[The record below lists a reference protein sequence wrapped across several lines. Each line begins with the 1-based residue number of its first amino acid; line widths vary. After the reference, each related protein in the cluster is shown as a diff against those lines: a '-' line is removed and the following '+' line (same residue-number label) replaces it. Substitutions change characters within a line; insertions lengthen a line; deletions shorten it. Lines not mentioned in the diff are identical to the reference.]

1 MSSWRADW
9 EPESKLPG
17 NRQRARGLI
26 AMLLEAG
33 AYLVYERTIPLL
45 TLLCCLTGALALWHF
60 SQLSSKL
67 VQSGALKAT
76 ELYSESLKELRA
88 FYGVE
93 IVDRV
98 KPFGIEVTHDYAAK
112 KGAIPIPATFSIEF
126 GNHIG
131 TRIPGTQIRL
141 VSHYPFP
148 FRKDGGPRD
157 AFERDALAHLSKAP
171 DEAFFRFEDF
181 KGRPSLRYAVAIPM
195 GKGCIACHNTHA
207 ESPKKD
213 WKVGDVRG
221 IQEIIRPLDNVAA
234 ETRARLKDT
243 FLLMALMGLLGL
255 GGLALVI
262 GKMRRDKAQLEQQVI
277 ERTATQSRLKALH
290 EVNVSLSST
299 LDLRAVLDLLME
311 KVSGF
316 FPDTAVQVWLV
327 NPETKALERAACRNL
342 NEAEWKRRKLETLP
356 ALVKEAITTKS
367 AVFARNVQTDPR
379 TLDPSFY
386 RQQGIVS
393 YLGVPLVAKGEI
405 IGDLALLTRKEH
417 YFEGE
422 EISFLST
429 LAGQAASAI
438 HNSLLYEQMRRQ
450 ASELTRSNTELEQ
463 FAYVA
468 SHDLQEPLRMIT
480 GYTNLLAKRYA
491 GKLDQDANEFM
502 AFAVNGAKRMHVLIN
517 DLLSYS
523 RVGTNAKPLMR
534 TNCEEILDR
543 TLASLQ
549 VATKESGASIT
560 HDELPTVLADETQIG
575 QLFQNLVGN
584 AIKYRGKNPP
594 QIHVGCKRDGGY
606 WLFSVKDNGI
616 GIDPQYSERIFV
628 IFQRLHTRDEYSG
641 TGIGLAICKKIVE
654 RHGGKIWVES
664 QLDQGTTCF
673 FKLPVEPNGQ
683 TASIADFWDTDN
695 ATAQT
700 L

>member
-1 MSSWRADW
+1 MRLWGADQERAS
-9 EPESKLPG
+9 ESLG
-17 NRQRARGLI
+17 NTQRTRGFVAR
-26 AMLLEAG
+26 LLDAG
-33 AYLVYERTIPLL
+33 AYLIYERTLPLL
-45 TLLCCLTGALALWHF
+45 SVLCCVTGALALWHF

-88 FYGVE
+88 FYGAE
-93 IVDRV
+93 IVERV
-98 KPFGIEVTHDYAAK
+98 KPFGIEVTHDYATK

-126 GNHIG
+126 GNHIS
-131 TRIPGTQIRL
+131 TQIPGMQIRL

-157 AFERDALAHLSKAP
+157 DFEREALAHLSKGP
-171 DEAFFRFEDF
+171 GEAFFRFEDF
-181 KGRPSLRYAVAIPM
+181 KGRPSLRYAVAIRM
-195 GKGCIACHNTHA
+195 GRGCVSCHNTHA

-213 WKVGDVRG
+213 WKVGEVRG
-221 IQEIIRPLDNVAA
+221 IQEVIRPLDNVVA
-234 ETRARLKDT
+234 ETRAGLKDT

-255 GGLALVI
+255 SGLALVI
-262 GKMRRDKAQLEQQVI
+262 GKMRRAKLELEQQVI
-277 ERTATQSRLKALH
+277 ERTATQSRLQALH
-290 EVNVSLSST
+290 EINVTLSST

-311 KVSGF
+311 KVSSF

-327 NPETKALERAACRNL
+327 NPETKILERVACRNL
-342 NEAEWKRRKLETLP
+342 NEAEWKGRKLETLP
-356 ALVKEAITTKS
+356 ALVKEVITTKA
-367 AVFARNVQTDPR
+367 AVFARNVQTDTR

-386 RQQGIVS
+386 RQEGIVS
-393 YLGVPLVAKGEI
+393 YLGVPLLVKGEV
-405 IGDLALLTRKEH
+405 IGDLVILTRKEH
-417 YFEGE
+417 FFQRE
-422 EISFLST
+422 EINFLST
-429 LAGQAASAI
+429 LAGQAAGAI
-438 HNSLLYEQMRRQ
+438 HNSLLYEQTRRQ
-450 ASELTRSNTELEQ
+450 ANELTRSNTELEQ

-491 GKLDQDANEFM
+491 GKLDQDADEFM

-523 RVGTNAKPLMR
+523 RVGTNARPLTR
-534 TNCEEILDR
+534 SNCEETLAR

-549 VATKESGASIT
+549 VAIKESGATIT
-560 HDELPTVLADETQIG
+560 HDDLPIVLADETQIG
-575 QLFQNLVGN
+575 QLLQNLLGN

-594 QIHVGCKRDGGY
+594 EIHVGCKRDGGY
-606 WLFSVKDNGI
+606 WLFSIKDNGI

-641 TGIGLAICKKIVE
+641 TGIGLAICKKIVD

-664 QLDQGTTCF
+664 EPGQGTTCF
-673 FKLPVEPNGQ
+673 FTIPVEPHD
-683 TASIADFWDTDN
+683 TAVNLTDFWGDDTSR
-695 ATAQT
+695 AQA